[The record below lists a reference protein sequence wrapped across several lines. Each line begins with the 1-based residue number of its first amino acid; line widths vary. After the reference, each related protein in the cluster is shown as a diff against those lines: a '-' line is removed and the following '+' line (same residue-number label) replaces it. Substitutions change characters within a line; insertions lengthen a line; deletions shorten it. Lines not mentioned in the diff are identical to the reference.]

1 MIWRI
6 VHSQQVIHGDLSGAR
21 VFVLILCLLLT
32 FNKQSNVL
40 VNSNGR
46 ACIADFGLST
56 SLTAISGRLGTYSTS
71 RQNKGTVRWMA
82 PELIDPDN
90 SHTRPT
96 SRSDVYSFGS
106 IMFQV

>member
-6 VHSQQVIHGDLSGAR
+6 VHSQQVVHGDLSGVR
-21 VFVLILCLLLT
+21 VFVLIPCLLLI

-40 VNSNGR
+40 VHANGR

-71 RQNKGTVRWMA
+71 RQNKGTAM
-82 PELIDPDN
+82 D
-90 SHTRPT
+90 
-96 SRSDVYSFGS
+96 GS
-106 IMFQV
+106 